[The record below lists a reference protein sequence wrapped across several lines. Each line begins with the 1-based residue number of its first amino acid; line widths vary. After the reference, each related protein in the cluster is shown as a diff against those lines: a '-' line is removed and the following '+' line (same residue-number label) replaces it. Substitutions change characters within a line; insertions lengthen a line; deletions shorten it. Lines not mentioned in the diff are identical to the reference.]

1 VRAWWEEWETP
12 VQYRSHGA
20 ELLRR
25 GSVHA
30 PLRRGAQQ
38 HPVVR
43 RGGGGAGGG
52 REKERPVA
60 GLRGRLRRGL
70 VPAAVGGMRGRSGGA
85 GTGPHAGAVLRRQAA
100 RRRRLSLR
108 PPGGRRLDLEGRFL
122 IDLST
127 SGVAAHFGWLIA
139 HCLGDL

>member
-1 VRAWWEEWETP
+1 
-12 VQYRSHGA
+12 
-20 ELLRR
+20 
-25 GSVHA
+25 
-30 PLRRGAQQ
+30 
-38 HPVVR
+38 VV
-43 RGGGGAGGG
+43 RGGGGRDGAGGG